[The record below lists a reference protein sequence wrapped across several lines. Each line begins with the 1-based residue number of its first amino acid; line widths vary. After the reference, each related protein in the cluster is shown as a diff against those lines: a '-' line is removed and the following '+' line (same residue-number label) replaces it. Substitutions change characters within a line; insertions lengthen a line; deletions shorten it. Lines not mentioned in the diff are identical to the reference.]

1 MSEERQ
7 WGRLWFIRAY
17 LFSYN
22 LNKLKLIDTPSSSAI
37 RWQHENHECKRLL
50 VGIWP
55 ICMMKI
61 GQVKERNPN
70 SNDIYD
76 GILALSWTT
85 DANRAV
91 GGDDNSAI
99 AAEYLLDGDVMNGN
113 SDRTSSSV

>member
-7 WGRLWFIRAY
+7 RGRLWFIRAY
-17 LFSYN
+17 LISYN
-22 LNKLKLIDTPSSSAI
+22 LNKLIDMPSSSAI
-37 RWQHENHECKRLL
+37 RWQHENHECK
-50 VGIWP
+50 WP

-61 GQVKERNPN
+61 GQVKEQNPN